1 MCVAKRGT
9 ISVTIALSVLSVV
22 LSRAF
27 AQVETPQTG
36 KESSASPLPA
46 ATKEGTQED
55 PFKDLAPAATPQE
68 APKEPERSWVQMFLT
83 ENFGFRKEIMSQFDI
98 NKNGRAASRQS
109 VGFEVLKKFST
120 PTSTVG
126 SFNFQGDRKSVV

>member
-55 PFKDLAPAATPQE
+55 PFKVSGHSRSHMGERGKIKRLGLCLTPRSGGRLSSCKARSPPLTLPYDLPSGV
-68 APKEPERSWVQMFLT
+68 KS
-83 ENFGFRKEIMSQFDI
+83 
-98 NKNGRAASRQS
+98 AASDY
-109 VGFEVLKKFST
+109 
-120 PTSTVG
+120 G
-126 SFNFQGDRKSVV
+126 SARR